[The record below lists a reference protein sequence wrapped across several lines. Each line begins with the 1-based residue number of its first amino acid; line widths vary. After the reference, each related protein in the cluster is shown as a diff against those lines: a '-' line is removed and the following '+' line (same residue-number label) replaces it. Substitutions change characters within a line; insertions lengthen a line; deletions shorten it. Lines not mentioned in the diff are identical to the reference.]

1 MAMEKEGRNKRVAPP
16 CDHDS
21 EFVEGGSQRRY
32 LMKMEGHRRREFEK
46 MIFYRAAASSYLRFL
61 KRLFSGLRPLLPLN
75 KPIHGKLDDSE
86 LRFTNSF
93 IPCLHIILSYIR
105 KSGHLVDYFKS
116 GIEELFSLCS
126 EYVEIN
132 SKSHEEI
139 CQLVFAKRSNTMKEI
154 EAQFQATD
162 RLNDLPQDLMND
174 IIARVLLQQVSEK
187 IIALIDNLLYLL
199 LPIEI

>member
-1 MAMEKEGRNKRVAPP
+1 
-16 CDHDS
+16 
-21 EFVEGGSQRRY
+21 
-32 LMKMEGHRRREFEK
+32 MKMEGHRRREFEQ

-61 KRLFSGLRPLLPLN
+61 KSLFSGLRPPLPLN

-93 IPCLHIILSYIR
+93 IPCLRIILSYIR

-116 GIEELFSLCS
+116 GIEELFSLYS

-162 RLNDLPQDLMND
+162 RLNDLPQDIMND
-174 IIARVLLQQVSEK
+174 IIARVLLQRVSEK
-187 IIALIDNLLYLL
+187 IIALIDNLIYLL